1 MKRRAEFLVR
11 KRDGRKEW
19 LRATKLGRSI
29 QLAAAAAT
37 AGDVIVEQW
46 WAMEL
51 TAAVLQGLRK
61 KRGGSAVLT
70 TAVLA
75 EAVEQ
80 VFVATGFPQAAEAY
94 RQAGADQRHRRE
106 VLRTRQLIDGAT
118 VAPGIGILA
127 GQREKAPSGKS
138 GRSDHDPFP
147 RV

>member
-37 AGDVIVEQW
+37 AGDVIVEEW

-51 TAAVLQGLRK
+51 TDAVLQGLRQK
-61 KRGGSAVLT
+61 CCKAGVLS
-70 TAVLA
+70 TARLA
-75 EAVEQ
+75 EAVQQ
-80 VFVATGFPQAAEAY
+80 VFVATGFPQAAEVY
-94 RQAGADQRHRRE
+94 RRAGAEQRHRRA
-106 VLRTRQLIDGAT
+106 VLRARCLIDGAV
-118 VAPGIGILA
+118 VAPEVGGVSS
-127 GQREKAPSGKS
+127 QRES
-138 GRSDHDPFP
+138 SDHDPFP